1 MKDLLKA
8 KEEEINQNLDEVSL
22 QALARVDRLLQE
34 SKVLREVA
42 QRSGKVSLE
51 QRLQMAVREA
61 LEVKIRAVIDR
72 EGFDKAVYQIIHIEV
87 VNGGE
92 FAINNNN

>member
-8 KEEEINQNLDEVSL
+8 KEEELNQNLDEVSL
-22 QALARVDRLLQE
+22 QALMRVDRLLQD

-51 QRLQMAVREA
+51 QRLQVALREA

-72 EGFDKAVYQIIHIEV
+72 EGFDKAV
-87 VNGGE
+87 
-92 FAINNNN
+92 

>member
-8 KEEEINQNLDEVSL
+8 KEEELNQNLDEVSL
-22 QALARVDRLLQE
+22 QALMRVDRLLQD

-51 QRLQMAVREA
+51 QRLQVVVREA

-72 EGFDKAVYQIIHIEV
+72 EGFDKAV
-87 VNGGE
+87 
-92 FAINNNN
+92 

>member
-8 KEEEINQNLDEVSL
+8 KEEELNQNLDEVSL

-34 SKVLREVA
+34 SKVLREIA

-51 QRLQMAVREA
+51 QRLQLAVREA

-72 EGFDKAVYQIIHIEV
+72 EGFDKAV
-87 VNGGE
+87 
-92 FAINNNN
+92 

>member
-8 KEEEINQNLDEVSL
+8 KEEELNQNLDEVSL
-22 QALARVDRLLQE
+22 QGLARVDRLLQE

-51 QRLQMAVREA
+51 QRLQVAVREA

-72 EGFDKAVYQIIHIEV
+72 EGFDKAV
-87 VNGGE
+87 
-92 FAINNNN
+92 

>member
-8 KEEEINQNLDEVSL
+8 KEEELNQNLDEVSL

-51 QRLQMAVREA
+51 QRLQVALREA

-72 EGFDKAVYQIIHIEV
+72 EGFDKAV
-87 VNGGE
+87 
-92 FAINNNN
+92 

>member
-8 KEEEINQNLDEVSL
+8 KEEELNQNLDEVSL

-51 QRLQMAVREA
+51 QRLQVVLREA

-72 EGFDKAVYQIIHIEV
+72 EGFDKAV
-87 VNGGE
+87 
-92 FAINNNN
+92 